1 VKRQGEDQF
10 EQDRLPRGTGR
21 RVVAIL
27 TLCVFLGAIY
37 TTAVIDTLAPIP
49 LPQLLGAEKVEE
61 ETRRR
66 NARFRDGSLA
76 ALVERERRLTSR
88 VRQEILPYYSLGLY
102 ALLSEGN
109 EHVVVGRDGWLF
121 TAERATPGAR
131 DGEQLGGLA
140 GSLFKAVDRRLGAL
154 GVERTIFLPIPRKV
168 VVAEEFLPPGVDG
181 NSPLDSF
188 IIDGMIAKGCDTVDL
203 RGPFAEREP
212 VELYLQTDT
221 HWTPAAAQLGA
232 VLLAR
237 RAGFGE
243 DGDPRLG
250 TLEVIE
256 DGNPRN
262 NHDLL
267 ASLGIGKDVAELGL
281 LDFAPVDE
289 VVVTLPEATEA
300 WFADPDSRGKVALVG
315 TSLSRWHKM
324 AQLLTHYV
332 GAPVWDGAR
341 AALGLLGS
349 ARVLLAVHRGQE
361 LPPLVFIEVPLH
373 QLYQGSAA
381 GAVVSFGPRT
391 SEFFAENPPTS
402 VIELSGPESTWHQFR
417 GLRVELAASRSAP
430 VAAIPPRVLAHSGEG
445 VASVRVRGEVL
456 GGATVLEVVH
466 ERHKLRVELPT
477 GAFDLVLPLLAPGTS
492 SAPVRL
498 AARSRTGA
506 TVVIESLIA
515 VHEAAPNALVALEL
529 DSSAVAGTGAL
540 VPPSPLPITSRS
552 ALLLGTGAGVPPR
565 GEVTIVVRSAGAGEV
580 SWSRTFRRLLPGA
593 PIALDLQELAG
604 RELLGVELRADP
616 APPAGKPLVTGGG
629 LVTPR

>member
-1 VKRQGEDQF
+1 MKPESEDQLD
-10 EQDRLPRGTGR
+10 QDRLPSGSGR

-27 TLCVFLGAIY
+27 TLCVFLGAIFG
-37 TTAVIDTLAPIP
+37 TAVIDTLAPVP
-49 LPQLLGAEKVEE
+49 LPQLLGAEKNAE

-66 NARFRDGSLA
+66 DARFRDGSLA
-76 ALVERERRLTSR
+76 ALFERDRRLTSR

-121 TAERATPGAR
+121 SAERSTPGAR

-140 GSLFKAVDRRLGAL
+140 GSLFKAVDRRLGTL

-168 VVAEEFLPPGVDG
+168 VVAEEFLPPGVVG
-181 NSPLDSF
+181 NSSLDSL

-221 HWTPAAAQLGA
+221 HWTPAAAHLGA
-232 VLLAR
+232 TLLAR
-237 RAGFGE
+237 RAGFAG

-300 WFADPDSRGKVALVG
+300 WFADPDSRGPIALVG
-315 TSLSRWHKM
+315 TSLSRWHRM

-349 ARVLLAVHRGQE
+349 ARAMLSLHRGQE
-361 LPPLVFIEVPLH
+361 LPRLVFIEVPLH
-373 QLYQGSAA
+373 QLYQGSAV
-381 GAVVSFGPRT
+381 GQRVSFGPRT
-391 SEFFAENPPTS
+391 SELFAENPPTS
-402 VIELSGPESTWHQFR
+402 VIELPGPENPWRRLR
-417 GLRVELAASRSAP
+417 GLRVELAPSRSAP
-430 VAAIPPRVLAHSGEG
+430 VAMIPPRVLAHSGEG

-456 GGATVLEVVH
+456 GGASVLEVVH
-466 ERHKLRVELPT
+466 EEHMLRVELPAGT
-477 GAFDLVLPLLAPGTS
+477 FDLVLPLLAPGPTT
-492 SAPVRL
+492 APVRF

-506 TVVIESLIA
+506 TMVIESLTA
-515 VHEAAPNALVALEL
+515 VHEASPDAFVALEL
-529 DSSAVAGTGAL
+529 DSSAPAGTGVL
-540 VPPSPLPITSRS
+540 IPPSPLPITSRS
-552 ALLLGTGAGVPPR
+552 ALLLTTGAGVPR
-565 GEVTIVVRSAGAGEV
+565 EGEVTIVVHSAGEV
-580 SWSRTFRRLLPGA
+580 SWSRSFRDLLHGTW
-593 PIALDLQELAG
+593 IALDLQELAG
-604 RELLGVELRADP
+604 DELLGVELRTEP
-616 APPAGKPLVTGGG
+616 SAPGRKPLVISGG